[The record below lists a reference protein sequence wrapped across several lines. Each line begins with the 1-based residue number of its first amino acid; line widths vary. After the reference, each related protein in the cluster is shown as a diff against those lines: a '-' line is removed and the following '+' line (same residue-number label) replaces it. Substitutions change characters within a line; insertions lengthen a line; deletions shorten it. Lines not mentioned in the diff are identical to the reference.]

1 MCFVPEHGLR
11 AKARTPS
18 LDSRENFVLGKLKW
32 PKVFEVRIEIFE
44 MAEGFDRA
52 GAEKLKWRGF
62 AVGDRTLRRL
72 TQRSQS
78 FLRFGDQDL

>member
-1 MCFVPEHGLR
+1 MIMCFVPEHGLR

-44 MAEGFDRA
+44 TAESFDRA
-52 GAEKLKWRGF
+52 GAEMLKWRGVL
-62 AVGDRTLRRL
+62 ARIATLIV
-72 TQRSQS
+72 
-78 FLRFGDQDL
+78 